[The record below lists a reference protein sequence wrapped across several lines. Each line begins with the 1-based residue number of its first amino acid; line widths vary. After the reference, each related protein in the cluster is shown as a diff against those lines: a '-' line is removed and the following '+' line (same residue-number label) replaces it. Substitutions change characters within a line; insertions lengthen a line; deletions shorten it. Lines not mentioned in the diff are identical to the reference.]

1 MRCGILSPM
10 TDDQKAASMT
20 RLRAAAARVR
30 QHEAERQGLAEA
42 IVAALRAGWRPSEVD
57 AEVPYDRNHIRRIA
71 KAAGVP
77 PLREPTVA
85 PRDHREPPRSSA

>member
-1 MRCGILSPM
+1 M
-10 TDDQKAASMT
+10 TEDAKADTMT

-30 QHEAERQGLAEA
+30 EHEAERTTLADA

-57 AEVPYDRNHIRRIA
+57 AEVPYDRNHVRRIA

-77 PLREPTVA
+77 PLREPTVQ
-85 PRDHREPPRSSA
+85 PRDHDASPRSSA